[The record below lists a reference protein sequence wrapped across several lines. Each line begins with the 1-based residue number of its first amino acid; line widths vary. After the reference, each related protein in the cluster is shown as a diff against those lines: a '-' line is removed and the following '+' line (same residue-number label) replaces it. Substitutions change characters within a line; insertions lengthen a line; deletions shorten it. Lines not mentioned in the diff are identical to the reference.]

1 MNNAL
6 LIQQVYP
13 LEVDSYLP
21 MLELT
26 RERNKAYCLRWQMDY
41 QCLESA
47 SSAKYADAEAG
58 AWAKVEL
65 IKFALAKGYTYII
78 WLDADAMIKDL
89 DTDLR
94 DGCIDGIGACWM
106 RIPQLHHWNVGVL
119 YVTNT
124 PSVTDFIDEWLAG
137 YPGLGD
143 GWKEQGVFNKLA
155 MKSKVVQTVSDR
167 WNATI
172 NYTMCPD
179 AVVLGFHGDGGTNQR
194 YEHMKQTLSMLEARE
209 GAR

>member
-1 MNNAL
+1 MNNAI

-13 LEVDSYLP
+13 MEEGSFLP

-47 SSAKYADAEAG
+47 SSAKYADPFKG
-58 AWAKVEL
+58 AWSKVEL
-65 IKFALAKGYTYII
+65 IKFALEKGYQYII

-94 DGCIDGIGACWM
+94 DGCINGIGACWQ

-119 YVTNT
+119 YVANN
-124 PSVTDFIDEWLAG
+124 PDVKDFIDTWLAG
-137 YPGLGD
+137 YPGIGD
-143 GWKEQGVFNKLA
+143 GWFEQGVFNTLA
-155 MKSKVVQTVSDR
+155 MKSNVVQTISDR

-172 NYTMCPD
+172 NYSMVPD
-179 AVVLGFHGDGGTNQR
+179 AVVLGFHGDGDYKKRFEDMQHTL
-194 YEHMKQTLSMLEARE
+194 KQLEARE

>member
-1 MNNAL
+1 MKNAI

-13 LEVDSYLP
+13 NMPDSYLP

-26 RERNKAYCLRWQMDY
+26 RERNKAYCIRWQMDY

-47 SSAKYADAEAG
+47 SSVQYADAKAG
-58 AWAKVEL
+58 AWVKVEL
-65 IKFALAKGYTYII
+65 IKFALAKGYQYII

-94 DGCIDGIGACWM
+94 DGCIGGIGACWM
-106 RIPQLHHWNVGVL
+106 RIPQLHHWNVGVM

-124 PSVTDFIDEWLAG
+124 PPVKEFIDAWLAN
-137 YPGLGD
+137 YPGEKQ
-143 GWKEQGVFNKLA
+143 WMEQGVFNRLG
-155 MKSKVVQTVSDR
+155 MQSKVVQTISDR

-179 AVVLGFHGDGGTNQR
+179 AVVLGFHGDGDSKQR

>member
-1 MNNAL
+1 MKNAI

-47 SSAKYADAEAG
+47 SSTKYADPKQG
-58 AWAKVEL
+58 AWSKVEL
-65 IKFALAKGYTYII
+65 IQFALQKGYEYII
-78 WLDADAMIKDL
+78 WLDADAMIYDL

-94 DGCIDGIGACWM
+94 DGCINGIGVCWQ

-119 YVTNT
+119 YVANT
-124 PSVTDFIDEWLAG
+124 EPVKEFIDEWLAG
-137 YPGLGD
+137 FPGLGD
-143 GWKEQGVFNKLA
+143 GWNEQGVFNKLA
-155 MKSKVVQTVSDR
+155 MKSKAVQTISDR
-167 WNATI
+167 WNATM
-172 NYTMCPD
+172 NYSMVPD
-179 AVVLGFHGDGGTNQR
+179 AVVLGFHGDGDSKQR
-194 YEHMKQTLSMLEARE
+194 YEHMCQTLKQLEARE
-209 GAR
+209 AAR

>member
-1 MNNAL
+1 MNNAI

-13 LEVDSYLP
+13 METDSYLP

-26 RERNKAYCLRWQMDY
+26 KQRNRNYCARWQMDF

-47 SSAKYADAEAG
+47 SSIKYADPKEG

-65 IKFALAKGYTYII
+65 IKMALEKGYKYII
-78 WLDADAMIKDL
+78 WLDADAMIKDI

-94 DGCIDGIGACWM
+94 DGCIDGVGACWM
-106 RIPQLHHWNVGVL
+106 RIPQLNHWNVGVL

-124 PSVTDFIDEWLAG
+124 PQVKQFIDAWLAE
-137 YPGLGD
+137 YPGIND
-143 GWKEQGVFNKLA
+143 GWYEQGVFNRLG

-167 WNATI
+167 WNATL
-172 NYTMCPD
+172 NYSMVPD
-179 AVVLGFHGDGGTNQR
+179 AVVLGFHGYGKTQER
-194 YEHMKQTLSMLEARE
+194 FEAMQSTLKSLEARE
-209 GAR
+209 GME